1 MVVQMKIVHVTLV
14 LGGEEK
20 LAIWADVLLEL
31 FLELNHML
39 EDQLLLGRVLFV
51 IDLRWVEGGVLELT
65 APFEFLVYHVL
76 PLL

>member
-1 MVVQMKIVHVTLV
+1 M
-14 LGGEEK
+14 
-20 LAIWADVLLEL
+20 LLEL